1 MNAYDTKF
9 FDRRSK
15 EGEIADTI
23 LQVVLPLTRPSSI
36 VDLGT
41 AVGTW
46 LQSAKRAGISTVVG
60 VDGPW
65 VPDDQK
71 LIGAEEFVSADL
83 EAALPDLGRYDLAI
97 CTEVLEHLTVPAAE
111 RAVEWLCK
119 RAPVILF
126 SAAIPDQG
134 GDAHI
139 NEQWQS
145 HWLNLFAMNGYQTYD
160 VVRPRI
166 WENTSIPFWYRQ
178 NLFLMAP
185 EHVGS
190 KEGWA
195 LANKAFMNFVHPDSL
210 GEKAR
215 RIEFLERKL
224 KERSLKGR
232 LQALRQALGGK

>member
-1 MNAYDTKF
+1 MDAYDAKF
-9 FDRRSK
+9 FERRSK
-15 EGEIADTI
+15 EGQVAEII
-23 LQVVLPLTRPSSI
+23 LNVVRELVPFKSI

-46 LQSAKRAGISTVVG
+46 PSAAKRLGADSVVG

-65 VPDDQK
+65 VPEDQK
-71 LIGAEEFVSADL
+71 LIPPGEFVSANL
-83 EAALPDLGRYDLAI
+83 EAELPNLPQCDLAI
-97 CTEVLEHLTVPAAE
+97 CTEVLEHLSGPAAE
-111 RAVEWLCK
+111 RAVGWLCQ

-145 HWLNLFAMNGYQTYD
+145 HWSGTFAKYGFKTYD
-160 VVRPRI
+160 VIRPQI
-166 WENTSIPFWYRQ
+166 WEDRRVPFWYRQ
-178 NLFLMAP
+178 NLFLMAKP
-185 EHVGS
+185 NVGTAS
-190 KEGWA
+190 GWVE
-195 LANKAFMNFVHPDSL
+195 ANISFMNFVHPDSL

-232 LQALRQALGGK
+232 IRALRQALAGK